1 MIGWSNS
8 TPSPIGFDAKTYDL
22 WHFAQNMDLIGN
34 DFPYAPTALNGKH
47 AFVCGAS
54 KGIGEATA
62 KMLAKAGADVTVCAR
77 NGAALTALCDTLS
90 TLGDGRHQALMLD
103 LEDTESLPSAFA
115 SAVETF
121 GPVHILINNAGG
133 PPGGPLLNNEI
144 QDFEAPFKRHLHAAH
159 TLVQLAAPAMEQAGY
174 GRIVQ
179 IISTSVKEPIPNI
192 GLSNTLRGA
201 MASWAKSLSNEL
213 APCITINNVLP
224 GFTDTERLGNLSA
237 SIQERTGKSAQSVR
251 EGWLNQVPIG
261 RLIDPLETASAITF
275 LCLPASGG
283 IRGVSLAVDG
293 GRLRSI

>member
-1 MIGWSNS
+1 
-8 TPSPIGFDAKTYDL
+8 
-22 WHFAQNMDLIGN
+22 MDLLGS
-34 DFPYAPTALNGKH
+34 DFPYASTALAGKH

-54 KGIGEATA
+54 QGIGEATA
-62 KMLAKAGADVTVCAR
+62 KMLAKAGANLTVCAR
-77 NGAALTALCDTLS
+77 NGDALHALCSSLAD
-90 TLGDGRHQALMLD
+90 LGQGSYQALILD
-103 LEDTESLPSAFA
+103 LEDTASIAAAFA
-115 SAVETF
+115 SAEETL

-133 PPGGPLLNNEI
+133 PPGGPLLSNDI
-144 QDFEAPFKRHLHAAH
+144 SDFDAPFKRHLHAAH
-159 TLVQLAAPAMEQAGY
+159 TLVQCAVPSMEQQGY

-213 APCITINNVLP
+213 PPCITINNVLP
-224 GFTDTERLGNLSA
+224 GFTDTQRLGSLSQ
-237 SIQERTGKSAQSVR
+237 SIQERTGQSAEAVR
-251 EGWLNQVPIG
+251 DGWLNQVPIR
-261 RLIDPLETASAITF
+261 RLIDPLETASAIAF

>member
-1 MIGWSNS
+1 MH
-8 TPSPIGFDAKTYDL
+8 FKVYDL
-22 WHFAQNMDLIGN
+22 WRLPRTMDLLGS
-34 DFPYAPTALNGKH
+34 DYPFVSTALKGKH

-62 KMLAKAGADVTVCAR
+62 KMLAKAGANVTVCAR
-77 NGAALTALCDTLS
+77 NGDALTSLCEE
-90 TLGDGRHQALMLD
+90 LGRLGSGRHQALMLD
-103 LEDTESLPSAFA
+103 LEETDSLASAFD
-115 SAVETF
+115 SAVETL

-133 PPGGPLLNNEI
+133 PPGGPLLNNEVA
-144 QDFEAPFKRHLHAAH
+144 DFDAPFRRHLHAAH
-159 TLVQLAAPAMEQAGY
+159 TLVKAAAPAMETEGY

-201 MASWAKSLSNEL
+201 MASWAKSMSNEL

-224 GFTDTERLGNLSA
+224 GFTDTERLGNLSN
-237 SIQERTGKSAQSVR
+237 SIQERTGKSAEAIR
-251 EGWLNQVPIG
+251 EGWLSQVPIG
-261 RLIDPLETASAITF
+261 RLINPLETASAITY

>member
-1 MIGWSNS
+1 
-8 TPSPIGFDAKTYDL
+8 
-22 WHFAQNMDLIGN
+22 MDLLNN
-34 DFPYAPTALNGKH
+34 DYPFAATALQGKH

-54 KGIGEATA
+54 KGIGRATA
-62 KMLAKAGADVTVCAR
+62 QMLAKAGADITVCAR
-77 NGAALTALCDTLS
+77 NGDALTALCEE
-90 TLGDGRHQALMLD
+90 LGELGTGRHQALMLD
-103 LEDTESLPSAFA
+103 LEDTAVIASAFA

-133 PPGGPLLNNEI
+133 PPGGPLLSNEVE
-144 QDFEAPFKRHLHAAH
+144 DFEAPFKRHLHAAH
-159 TLVQLAAPAMEQAGY
+159 TLVKAAVPGMEAEGY
-174 GRIVQ
+174 GRIIQ

-201 MASWAKSLSNEL
+201 MASWAKSMSNEL

-237 SIQERTGKSAQSVR
+237 SIQERTGKSAEAVQ
-251 EGWLNQVPIG
+251 EGWVNQVPIG
-261 RLIDPLETASAITF
+261 RLIDPLETASAITY
-275 LCLPASGG
+275 LSLPASGG